1 MDARDSIDLAFASI
15 MHDVEHY
22 NDKYVVSEAL
32 YEHQTFSQRTLPPS
46 SAAAEVGEVGLRPH
60 FFLKINPRTK
70 CKSAGKNHDKTI
82 FN

>member
-1 MDARDSIDLAFASI
+1 MGARDSIELAFASV

-32 YEHQTFSQRTLPPS
+32 YEQTFSQRTLPPS

-60 FFLKINPRTK
+60 FFSQNKPASKR
-70 CKSAGKNHDKTI
+70 
-82 FN
+82 

>member
-1 MDARDSIDLAFASI
+1 MGARDSIDLAFASV

-22 NDKYVVSEAL
+22 NDEYVVSEAL

-60 FFLKINPRTK
+60 FFSQNKPSN
-70 CKSAGKNHDKTI
+70 KTQI
-82 FN
+82 SR